1 MFNLGVT
8 EVLVLLMIAAGVL
21 IPLGAALTN
30 RLSARDAVIALAAAI
45 FVPVLG
51 SIAAILITATRARR
65 HQPS

>member
-1 MFNLGVT
+1 MFDLSAP
-8 EVLVLLMIAAGVL
+8 EALVLLMIAAGVL
-21 IPLGAALTN
+21 VPLGAALTN
-30 RLSARDAVIALAAAI
+30 RLSAREAVIALAAAI